1 MRKTRDWSIRRE
13 TEIEIDVV
21 FRNGLLSSCVLPF
34 LEKVFFKM
42 SLISSKKNTKHL
54 LYELLLY
61 TARLAVLPLDFLY
74 TLIKDR

>member
-1 MRKTRDWSIRRE
+1 
-13 TEIEIDVV
+13 
-21 FRNGLLSSCVLPF
+21 
-34 LEKVFFKM
+34 M